1 MHFPWR
7 VDFSLHTAWYHPPG
21 PLTAAGLLGV
31 DVGQM
36 IMIGLVISI
45 PMLLV
50 IVPYCK
56 WVGKKIYQVPAADGE
71 YERKEF
77 KEEYLKSMDEVE
89 KLMGEKNLPSLEE
102 PLHRSSFQSSLFSSR
117 PSGTFLEAAREW

>member
-1 MHFPWR
+1 
-7 VDFSLHTAWYHPPG
+7 
-21 PLTAAGLLGV
+21 
-31 DVGQM
+31 
-36 IMIGLVISI
+36 MIGIVISI

-56 WVGKKIYQVPAADGE
+56 WVGKKIYQIPTEDGE

-89 KLMGEKNLPSLEE
+89 KLMGEKNLPSFGRAIAPIIIPIL
-102 PLHRSSFQSSLFSSR
+102 LIFIKTFWNLLG
-117 PSGTFLEAAREW
+117 SGEGSIKKSDY